1 MFFTSVKSSHIS
13 SGAVA
18 LLVGYTGSIAVLFQ
32 LFDTLNL
39 SQSQI
44 SGWMLALGVGAGIC
58 SIIMSFWARQPLL
71 AAWSTPGAA
80 LLAATYA
87 GAPIA
92 EVIGAFI
99 LCAAFLILTGL
110 SGLMAILSKLIPSS
124 LANGLLAGVLFP
136 FILACFN
143 TLQTEPMLMLAMGAS
158 FVVTTSWKPQLA
170 IFISL
175 LFGLVYVAFS
185 NTAVLPEQTSWALE
199 RPDFITPSF
208 SLTTMIGLGL
218 PLYIVTMCS
227 QNIPG
232 IAVQQSFGYKP
243 PVTMS
248 LIVTGL
254 VTAGLAPIGG
264 FAFNLAAISASVCA
278 GPEADENPETRYH
291 ASVWA
296 GVFYICAGLGGA
308 AVVVIVLALPA
319 ALIAII
325 AGLALLNTFS
335 ASLSQ
340 SLQHAEDRLPT
351 LVTFLVT
358 VSGISFW
365 DIGAAFWGLLAGLI
379 LYHSTHR
386 LRPAPQKA

>member
-44 SGWMLALGVGAGIC
+44 SDWMLALGIGAGVC

-99 LCAAFLILTGL
+99 LCAALLILTGL

-158 FVVTTSWKPQLA
+158 FVVTASWKPQLA
-170 IFISL
+170 IFVSL

-185 NTAVLPEQTSWALE
+185 NTAVLPEHTSWALE

-208 SLTTMIGLGL
+208 SLATMIGLGL

-243 PVTMS
+243 PVSMS

-254 VTAGLAPIGG
+254 VTAGLAPFGG
-264 FAFNLAAISASVCA
+264 FAFNLAAISASICA
-278 GPEADENPETRYH
+278 GPEADTDPNTRYR
-291 ASVWA
+291 ASVLA
-296 GVFYICAGLGGA
+296 GVFYICVGLGGA
-308 AVVVIVLALPA
+308 AVVAIVLALPP

-335 ASLSQ
+335 SSLFQ
-340 SLQHAEDRLPT
+340 SLQHTKERLPA
-351 LVTFLVT
+351 LITFLIT
-358 VSGISFW
+358 ISGVSFW

-379 LYHSTHR
+379 LYHGTNH
-386 LRPAPQKA
+386 LRPIPQKT